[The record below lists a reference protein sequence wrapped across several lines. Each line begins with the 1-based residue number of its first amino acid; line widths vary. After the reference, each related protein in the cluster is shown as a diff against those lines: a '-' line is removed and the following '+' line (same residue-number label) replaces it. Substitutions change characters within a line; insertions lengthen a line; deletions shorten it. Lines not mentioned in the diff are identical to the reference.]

1 MTVEEAGPETAEA
14 ADPDPDDLY
23 AAAAALV
30 DDLVRHPWG
39 RSSPSVYET
48 GRLVGLAPWL
58 TGHAAR
64 IRFLLDTQRPDGG
77 WGPPDPG
84 YALVPS
90 LSATEALLSVLA
102 PEGGRWPADVSV
114 AEVVR
119 GAGRAL
125 RSLARRLA
133 GAAAADFP
141 DMPAI
146 EHITPALIEAIN
158 GHLDRLR
165 DDPALAAWWTG
176 GRLAPPAGMDG
187 AFVAAAKAHLE
198 NGGAVPLKVQHALEV
213 AGASARRAGSV
224 RPVPL
229 PDPARAVREVAA
241 AGERRRFATVGAST
255 AATAAWLGGPDGDG
269 PGDEA
274 ARRYLEAAAEQHGGP
289 VSVAVPVTN
298 FERGWVLGWLARTG
312 LTPAAPPELIAQ
324 MRASLGED
332 GAPGGTGLPPDADTS
347 SGVLYALSLLGEPH
361 PPDLLWKYETSTHFC
376 SWPGENG
383 RSVTTN
389 AHVLEAFGHYLECGG
404 AGPAG
409 RYAASARKAASW
421 LVGEQLS
428 DGRWQDRWHASPLY
442 ATACAALALAEFG
455 GPESADAVN
464 RSVAWVLGEQRPDGS
479 WGRWCGT
486 AEETAYAVHILTLAR
501 PSGGAAPDPAV
512 REAAERA
519 VRRGCA
525 YLRAALRTTAG
536 SLTGGP
542 GDVDSGK
549 PPLWHDKDLYRPTS
563 IVRAAV
569 LGALRVAHRDTSV
582 SVR

>member
-1 MTVEEAGPETAEA
+1 MTVEEVGPEAAEA
-14 ADPDPDDLY
+14 ADPDPDDLR
-23 AAAAALV
+23 AAAGALV
-30 DDLVRHPWG
+30 ADLVNHPWG

-48 GRLVGLAPWL
+48 GRLVSLAPWL
-58 TGHAAR
+58 TGDSGR

-84 YALVPS
+84 YALVPT

-102 PEGGRWPADVSV
+102 PEGRRWPAGLSV

-125 RSLARRLA
+125 RALARRLG
-133 GAAAADFP
+133 GATAADFP

-165 DDPALAAWWTG
+165 DDPVLTAWWTG
-176 GRLAPPAGMDG
+176 GRLVPPAGMDG
-187 AFVAAAKAHLE
+187 AFITAARAHLE

-213 AGASARRAGSV
+213 AGVSARRAGAV

-229 PDPARAVREVAA
+229 PSPTRPIRELSVAN
-241 AGERRRFATVGAST
+241 GPGRFATIGAST
-255 AATAAWLGGPDGDG
+255 AATAAWLGGPDVDRAGDQ
-269 PGDEA
+269 A
-274 ARRYLEAAAEQHGGP
+274 ARRYLEAAVEQHGGP

-298 FERGWVLGWLARTG
+298 FERGWVLGWLARAG
-312 LTPAAPPELIAQ
+312 LAPAVPPELIAQ
-324 MRASLGED
+324 MRASLGEN

-347 SGVLYALSLLGEPH
+347 SGVLYALSLLGKPH
-361 PPDLLWKYETSTHFC
+361 PPDLLWKYETTTHFC

-421 LVGEQLS
+421 LIGEQLD
-428 DGRWQDRWHASPLY
+428 DGRWEDRWHASPLY
-442 ATACAALALAEFG
+442 ATACAALALNEFG

-464 RSVAWVLGEQRPDGS
+464 RSVEWVLREQRSDGS

-501 PSGGAAPDPAV
+501 PSGDAAPDSAARKAV
-512 REAAERA
+512 ERA
-519 VRRGCA
+519 VRRGDA
-525 YLRAALRTTAG
+525 YLRAALRSTPGA
-536 SLTGGP
+536 LTGGP

-549 PPLWHDKDLYRPTS
+549 PPLWHDKDLYRPTT

-569 LGALRVAHRDTSV
+569 LGALHLARRDTSV
-582 SVR
+582 SAR